1 MNGENM
7 KEKLFKAKPATSG
20 VLSRLAEGVRVKH
33 HYGIP
38 EVKD

>member
-1 MNGENM
+1 M

-20 VLSRLAEGVRVKH
+20 VLSRLAEGVRVEH

-38 EVKD
+38 RVKD